1 MQSKTEVN
9 YMADRMVLLVFS
21 GSYDKLVGMS
31 VLVSGAVALD
41 MEVDIYL
48 MLWGAYAFKKDTIGK
63 DMEVSEH
70 QSLAEKLKEG
80 MEKAGLKPWFESLKE
95 LKKMGTVRIHACGA
109 AAKTWD
115 ADLSNLEFVDDIVGA
130 TEMVSALSEAKIAL
144 FI

>member
-1 MQSKTEVN
+1 
-9 YMADRMVLLVFS
+9 MADRMVLLVFS

-80 MEKAGLKPWFESLKE
+80 MEKAGLKPCCARL
-95 LKKMGTVRIHACGA
+95 
-109 AAKTWD
+109 
-115 ADLSNLEFVDDIVGA
+115 
-130 TEMVSALSEAKIAL
+130 
-144 FI
+144 